1 MKNILIIILYLITG
15 FLLSGAFLSLRVYN
29 LIDNNIDVNRNLLL
43 ENFQKSLLQS
53 YICILFPFAFM
64 IVRNIKKK
72 HPTT

>member
-1 MKNILIIILYLITG
+1 MKKIKILILYLITG

-29 LIDNNIDVNRNLLL
+29 LIDNNIVINRNLLL

-53 YICILFPFAFM
+53 YLCILFPFAYM
-64 IVRNIKKK
+64 IFKNIQKK